1 LQIDVQETRVNK
13 PSPSE
18 QVRLIIET
26 AFAEL
31 KAVGADHDN
40 AAMLLAIQ
48 GMCRIGDNLEAW
60 RTVKQFADE
69 SHAAYLSSEGE
80 TLQ

>member
-1 LQIDVQETRVNK
+1 MNK
-13 PSPSE
+13 PDPGE
-18 QVRLIIET
+18 QVRLIIES
-26 AFAEL
+26 AMAEL
-31 KAVGADHDN
+31 KAVGADHEN

-60 RTVKQFADE
+60 KTVKQFADE
-69 SHAAYLSSEGE
+69 SYAAYLSSDGE